1 MIDDLKSKQAIQ
13 EGVTR
18 QVAELETET
27 HNVSATLFAQSQ
39 INRTTSA
46 SLQDQFRQLEQ
57 IKSKQLDQE
66 GMTMDKFLAGNNN

>member
-27 HNVSATLFAQSQ
+27 HRV
-39 INRTTSA
+39 SA